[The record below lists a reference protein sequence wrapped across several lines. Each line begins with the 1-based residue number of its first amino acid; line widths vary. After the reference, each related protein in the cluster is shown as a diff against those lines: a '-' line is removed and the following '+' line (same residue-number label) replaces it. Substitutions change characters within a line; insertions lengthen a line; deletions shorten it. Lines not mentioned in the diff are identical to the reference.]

1 MSQKINLNSYPYFD
15 DFEESKNYKRVLFKP
30 GTSIQARELTT
41 LQSILQN
48 QVEIFSNTAF
58 SEGDV
63 VDGGNINFIS
73 DLDYV
78 ILEDNFNG
86 IPLSDYVEQLSGL
99 TLVGSV
105 TGITAKVVHV
115 VPDSKSDRGKNTLY
129 IKYTGSNS
137 QDFSEQFFRNSENL
151 ITLSTVNVGTT
162 IFFENTPLAKCISN
176 NNTGKASAVYIA
188 PGKTYTRGFFV
199 SFAEKFLILDQYDIN
214 PSYKVGFEIGERIV
228 TSLEDASLNDNARG
242 FSNFSAPGAD
252 RLEITCVLNKKQ
264 LTDLNTDTFVEIVRI
279 ESGKVVSKNPT
290 SSYNFIEDELARRTY
305 DESGDYVVDD
315 FDVEIEE
322 TLTDFR
328 TNTGIYSD
336 TERTYKNNQPS
347 DDLVSISISPGKAY
361 VRGYEIE
368 KISNTIF
375 EVEKSRSSKNI
386 EDATI
391 PINFGKNIKVN
402 NISGEINTGF
412 TTYFAELRDS
422 RKDGSHITGSGEV
435 IGNCRIY
442 DAKLRSEYT
451 NQSTEQDLYLYD
463 VEYYSELTVS
473 SDFVS
478 IPVGSKIQ
486 GKYSSAVGF
495 VRGSDGLNTNPV
507 GVSTVKI
514 YNISG
519 EFVNN
524 EPFFVDGDLNSRII
538 KNVNNFGLSDLKSI
552 RVEGSGTTYTSDI
565 VLDTIVD
572 QGPPAN
578 IYHLTAASAGV
589 STVTCRTN
597 DFSRVKIND
606 VVRFTLVAVP
616 GSIPNYA
623 KVISISSDRTQIEIS
638 AVTAVP
644 NVNTSILPPVAG
656 PSGDLLIIRAR
667 IEESDDPGFYTTLP
681 EQLISSIITD
691 DSTVR
696 TRREYVS
703 NVTSGTFTVTEG
715 SPDFAFLPFSL
726 DRYILTYSDG
736 TIEPLNSQ
744 KVVVNPSNTRQI
756 TLRSL
761 TKTTDTDARLI
772 ATLQKNT
779 ITTTNKNIRSSHA
792 IVDFSTELISGTG
805 ENTLNDGLT
814 PDTSGK
820 YGTRVQ
826 DKEICLLYP
835 DVIRVNGIFES
846 TNTNNPTVPT
856 ITLSSTTLALTE
868 TISGEEF
875 YGETSGALAKVVPTF
890 DNQINTSST
899 VNFVYQNSNRFQYDE
914 KIIFRSSKIEGY
926 VQGLTFGSRDVTSNY
941 ILDNGQKNDYYDYGK
956 IIRTKNDY
964 IPTKRLLVIFERY
977 SIDNSN
983 DLVTFNSYDYI
994 DYSNDVITFNSTRNT
1009 DIIDFR
1015 PRVSFYNRN
1024 LNTYG
1029 PFFFLGRQFE
1039 TNSSSLTIIDDEVIT
1054 LDYSFY
1060 LPRID
1065 KVYLTKEGI
1074 FEYKKGIPSEIPN
1087 PPLTSGSS
1095 LDLFTLY
1102 YPSYTFDSKDIY
1114 IDSSV
1119 YKRYTM
1125 KDLRTLETRVENL
1138 EKYTTLSLLEL
1149 EANSLPILDE
1159 STGLE
1164 RFKTGFFVDNFNDE
1178 ISQNTSNP
1186 YNMVSIDVN
1195 FGDLRPKT
1203 YTTSLDLVWGS
1214 KSLIGIGT
1222 EPDPTIDIST
1232 SVDLESDNLQ
1242 KSGNIVT
1249 LKYDNSIFLDQ
1260 PYSNDSIKINDANIS
1275 NYVGN
1280 MSIYPVSDTWFD
1292 QDNYKKVSDS
1302 VTDPYAPSFN
1312 IDRKEN
1318 TNFFGNRYHSW
1329 KDFWTGRN
1337 KYQEAKVR
1345 DGKIDKYFW
1354 KSGLNAETGNE
1365 KPKVSFSTLNS
1376 SIETQNSKTIEKKI
1390 FNRNVIPYLRSRNF
1404 SFECNSLKPVTR
1416 FYPFFDKMSAAGLV
1430 IPKLIEI
1437 EMISGTFN
1445 IGEDVVAL
1453 SLVENTKQSAVSAK
1467 FRLAQTNH
1475 ATGSYNSPISVYKK
1489 NPYTGE
1495 LLQNNYSQT
1504 SSIVNIDINSLSD
1517 ISLSQYYG
1525 IVSENMNI
1533 VGQTSGAKA
1542 RIKEIK
1548 LVSNEQGLVQGS
1560 IHIPSYFDSSKSFLS
1575 GRKTFKLTADSFN
1588 AEFSNT
1594 KVSFGEAIIT
1604 SSGSIPIYQNDIF
1617 SVRPN
1622 SYTKFSDKTD
1632 TVSGDKVL
1640 DTYGTNEFDKNLSLN
1655 TGYAT
1660 PLTQLVYVEESSG
1673 IFATSVDIYFKGTDS
1688 ELPITLELKTVKN
1701 GAPTSL
1707 TIPLSK
1713 KTVYPTGIT
1722 TSTDSSA
1729 QTKFE
1734 FESPVFLEGNKLY
1747 ALTLSTDS
1755 DQYEIYSANY
1765 DVNVTDSLSNNN
1777 IDKVSSVGPLYKSNN
1792 IDSNYSVTNS
1802 IKFRLNKAVFTST
1815 SGTLTLYNPN
1825 LDFGNNQ
1832 RNVLSPNPI
1841 ISKSNKQIIG
1851 LSTMIANPGIATLG
1865 LQLTQSSNAEFK
1877 QSGFIVDTLGIVGL
1891 GTTSLLPISVGTG
1904 LTPSSGT
1911 QNYNVTFTSLSGR
1924 GTGLAATVTV
1934 VNGEIPVDG
1943 VSITDGGS
1951 LFSTNEVVTT
1961 TIGNTGI
1968 DYEFRVGIRTAIT
1981 SFVLNDIQGSFNTVD
1996 RLLIRNVSTGSTSD
2010 FVTTGLIPSFST
2022 NYDDDVDGLHMIVN
2036 HNNHGMYSDANKVE
2050 LSDISSDQ
2058 SPTTL
2063 GANISASDL
2072 SIDIISPVADFGTF
2086 EGVGVGTTNPG
2097 YIKIGEEL
2105 ISYTNINGNTLT
2117 NVTRGV
2123 DSTVPT
2129 SHLVNNFIHK
2139 YETNGVSLRRLNR
2152 QFNLDDVTTNK
2163 NNTYDRYYLKVDM
2176 IENGTDRSGSGSF
2189 AKLFFNE
2196 TKDIGGSKV
2205 SPTQN
2210 ILFDELTPNIQ
2221 TFTPNFCEINSSVRT
2236 ISGTSEDGNQVSYK
2250 NLGFSPISLDETTEF
2265 PNPRLIGS
2273 RVNELDNLSS
2283 LPGNKS
2289 LTLRLNLVSNDSNL
2303 SPVVDLERTNIVLT
2317 SNKINNPVS
2326 DYATSAESKTLSE
2339 DPHQCVYISKPVN
2352 LRLSSSGLKVL
2363 LDSYKPNGSDIRVF
2377 YKTTNT
2383 GENTSDSQY
2392 IPFPGYNNIDKSGL
2406 IINSKNSDGSSDK
2419 FINYSNE
2426 NEFKNHIFTVLE
2438 TEPFTSFTIKIV
2450 ITSESSSVVPKIR
2463 NLRVVSLA

>member
-15 DFEESKNYKRVLFKP
+15 DFDESKNYKRVLFKP

-63 VDGGNINFIS
+63 VDGGNLNFIS

-86 IPLSDYVEQLSGL
+86 LPLSDYVENLVGL

-105 TGITAKVVHV
+105 TGITAKVIHV
-115 VPDSKSDRGKNTLY
+115 VPASKSDRGKNTLY

-151 ITLSTVNVGTT
+151 ITLTTVNVGTT
-162 IFFENTPLAKCISN
+162 VFFENTPLAKCISN
-176 NNTGKASAVYIA
+176 NNTGKASAVYISS
-188 PGKTYTRGFFV
+188 GKTYARGFFV
-199 SFAEKFLILDQYDIN
+199 NFAEKFLILEQYDAN
-214 PSYKVGFEIGERIV
+214 PSYKIGFEIGERVV
-228 TSLEDASLNDNARG
+228 TSLEDSSLNDNARG
-242 FSNFSAPGAD
+242 FSNFSAPGGD
-252 RLEITCVLNKKQ
+252 RLEVTCTLNKKQ

-279 ESGKVVSKNPT
+279 ESGKIVSKNPNK
-290 SSYNFIEDELARRTY
+290 SYNFIEDELARRTY

-322 TLTDFR
+322 TLTDLK
-328 TNTGIYSD
+328 TSTGIYLD

-347 DDLVSISISPGKAY
+347 DNLVSVSISPGKAY

-375 EVEKSRSSKNI
+375 EVEKSRSSKNV

-422 RKDGSHITGSGEV
+422 RKDGNYLTGSGEV

-442 DAKLRSEYT
+442 DAKLRSEYK
-451 NQSTEQDLYLYD
+451 NESTEQDLYLYD
-463 VEYYSELTVS
+463 IQYYTELTVS

-486 GKYSSAVGF
+486 GKYSGAVGF
-495 VRGSDGLNTNPV
+495 VRGSDGLNTNPA

-514 YNISG
+514 YNVSG

-524 EPFFVDGDLNSRII
+524 EPFFVDSDLNSRII
-538 KNVNNFGLSDLKSI
+538 KNVTNFGLSNLKSI
-552 RVEGSGTTYTSDI
+552 RMEGSGTTYTSDV
-565 VLDTIVD
+565 VLDTIVE

-597 DFSRVKIND
+597 DFLKVKVND
-606 VVRFTLVAVP
+606 IVQFTLAAVP

-623 KVISISSDRTQIEIS
+623 KVTSISSDKTQIEIG

-644 NVNTSILPPVAG
+644 NVNTSILPPAAG
-656 PSGDLLIIRAR
+656 PSGDFNVIRAR

-681 EQLISSIITD
+681 EQLISSINTD

-696 TRREYVS
+696 IRKEYVS

-715 SPDFAFLPFSL
+715 SPDFAFLPFTL

-744 KVVVNPSNTRQI
+744 KVVVNQSNTRQI

-779 ITTTNKNIRSSHA
+779 VTTTNKNIRSSHA
-792 IVDFSTELISGTG
+792 FVDFSTELISGTG

-814 PDTSGK
+814 PDTSGR

-826 DKEICLLYP
+826 DKDICLLYP

-846 TNTNNPTVPT
+846 TDINNPTVPT
-856 ITLSSTTLALTE
+856 ITLSSTTLSLTE

-890 DNQINTSST
+890 ANQINTSNK
-899 VNFVYQNSNRFQYDE
+899 VNFVYLNSNRFQYNE
-914 KIIFRSSKIEGY
+914 KIVFRSSKIEGY
-926 VQGLTFGSRDVTSNY
+926 VQGLTFGSRDVTDNY
-941 ILDNGQKNDYYDYGK
+941 ILDNGQRNDYYDYGR

-964 IPTKRLLVIFERY
+964 VPTKRLLVIFERY

-994 DYSNDVITFNSTRNT
+994 DYSNDVITFNSSRNT
-1009 DIIDFR
+1009 DILDFR

-1024 LNTYG
+1024 TNIYG
-1029 PFFFLGRQFE
+1029 PFFFLGRKFE
-1039 TNSSSLTIIDDEVIT
+1039 TNSSALTIIDDEVIT

-1065 KVYLTKEGI
+1065 KIYLTKEGI

-1102 YPSYTFDSKDIY
+1102 YPSYTFDAKDIY

-1159 STGLE
+1159 ATGLE

-1178 ISQNTSNP
+1178 VSQNTSNP
-1186 YNMVSIDVN
+1186 YNMVSIDPN
-1195 FGDLRPKT
+1195 LGDLRPKT

-1222 EPDPTIDIST
+1222 EPDPTVDIST
-1232 SVDLESDNLQ
+1232 STDLESDNLQ

-1249 LKYDNSIFLDQ
+1249 LKYDNTSFLDQ
-1260 PYSNDSIKINDANIS
+1260 PYANDSVKINDANIS

-1280 MSIYPVSDTWFD
+1280 MNIYPVSDSWFD

-1302 VTDPYAPSFN
+1302 VTDPYFTNKSE
-1312 IDRKEN
+1312 DKKEN

-1354 KSGLNAETGNE
+1354 KSGLNSEVNTE
-1365 KPKVSFSTLNS
+1365 KPKISFATLNS

-1390 FNRNVIPYLRSRNF
+1390 FNRNVIPYLRRRNF
-1404 SFECNSLKPVTR
+1404 AFECNSLKPVTR
-1416 FYPFFDKMSAAGLV
+1416 FYPFFDKISASGLV
-1430 IPKLIEI
+1430 IPKLLEI
-1437 EMISGTFN
+1437 EMISGTFE

-1453 SLVENTKQSAVSAK
+1453 SLVDNAKQSIVSAK

-1475 ATGSYNSPISVYKK
+1475 SGGSYNAATSTYKK

-1495 LLQNNYSQT
+1495 LLQSSYSQT
-1504 SSIVNIDINSLSD
+1504 SSVINIDLNSLSD

-1525 IVSENMNI
+1525 IVSENMNL
-1533 VGQTSGAKA
+1533 VGQSSGAKA
-1542 RIKEIK
+1542 RVKQIK

-1560 IHIPSYFDSSKSFLS
+1560 IYIPSYFESSKSFLS
-1575 GRKTFKLTADSFN
+1575 GRKTFKLTSDSFN
-1588 AEFSNT
+1588 AEFSDT

-1660 PLTQLVYVEESSG
+1660 PLTQLLYVEESSG
-1673 IFATSVDIYFKGTDS
+1673 IFATSVDIFFKSVDS

-1701 GAPTSL
+1701 GNPTSL

-1713 KTVYPTGIT
+1713 KTIYPIGIT
-1722 TSTDSSA
+1722 TSIDSSSG
-1729 QTKFE
+1729 TKFE

-1765 DVNVTDSLSNNN
+1765 EANITDLISNSN
-1777 IDKVSSVGPLYKSNN
+1777 IDKVSSVGSLYNSSNT
-1792 IDSNYSVTNS
+1792 DLSSSESKS
-1802 IKFRLNKAVFTST
+1802 IKFKLNKAVFSST

-1832 RNVLSPNPI
+1832 RDILLPNPI
-1841 ISKSNKQIIG
+1841 VAKANKQIVG
-1851 LSTMIANPGIATLG
+1851 LSTMIVNPGIATLG
-1865 LQLTQSSNAEFK
+1865 LQLTQSTTTTLK

-1911 QNYNVTFTSLSGR
+1911 ENYNVTFTSLSGR
-1924 GTGLAATVTV
+1924 GTGLAATITV

-1943 VSITDGGS
+1943 VSVTDGGS
-1951 LFSTNEVVTT
+1951 LFSTNEIVTT

-1968 DYEFRVGIRTAIT
+1968 DYEFKVGIRTAIT
-1981 SFVLNDIQGSFNTVD
+1981 SFVLNNVQGSFNSID
-1996 RLLIRNVSTGSTSD
+1996 DLLIRNVSTGSTSN
-2010 FVTTGLIPSFST
+2010 FVISGLVPTTSS
-2022 NYDDDVDGLHMIVN
+2022 NYEDDLDGLHMIVN

-2050 LSDISSDQ
+2050 LSNLTSDQ
-2058 SPTTL
+2058 PPTTL

-2072 SIDIISPVADFGTF
+2072 TINIISPVADFGTF

-2097 YIKIGEEL
+2097 YIQIGEEI
-2105 ISYTNINGNTLT
+2105 ISYKSINGNTLSDI
-2117 NVTRGV
+2117 TRGI
-2123 DSTVPT
+2123 DSTVAT
-2129 SHLVNNFIHK
+2129 SHSLNDFVHK

-2152 QFNLDDVTTNK
+2152 QFDLDGVTTNK
-2163 NNTYDRYYLKVDM
+2163 ENTYDRYYLKVDM
-2176 IENGTDRSGSGSF
+2176 TENGTDRSGAGSF
-2189 AKLFFNE
+2189 SKLFFNE
-2196 TKDIGGSKV
+2196 SKDIGGFRV

-2210 ILFDELTPNIQ
+2210 ILFDQLTPNIQ
-2221 TFTPNFCEINSSVRT
+2221 TFTPNFCEISGSVRT
-2236 ISGTSEDGNQVSYK
+2236 ISGTSEDGSQVSYR

-2273 RVNELDNLSS
+2273 RVNELENLNA

-2303 SPVVDLERTNIVLT
+2303 SPVVDLERTSAILT
-2317 SNKINNPVS
+2317 SNKINKPVS
-2326 DYATSAESKTLSE
+2326 DYTTNAESKTLSE

-2352 LRLSSSGLKVL
+2352 LKLSSTGLKVL
-2363 LDSYKPNGSDIRVF
+2363 LDAYKPNGSDVRVF

-2383 GENTSDSQY
+2383 GENSADSQY
-2392 IPFPGYNNIDKSGL
+2392 IPFPGYSNIDKSGL
-2406 IINSKNSDGSSDK
+2406 IINSKDSDGSSDK
-2419 FINYSNE
+2419 FVNYSNE
-2426 NEFKNHIFTVLE
+2426 NEFKNHTFTILE

>member
-15 DFEESKNYKRVLFKP
+15 DFDESKNYKRVLFKP

-63 VDGGNINFIS
+63 VDGGNLNFIS

-86 IPLSDYVEQLSGL
+86 IPISEYIEQLVGV

-105 TGITAKVVHV
+105 TGITAEVIHV
-115 VPDSKSDRGKNTLY
+115 ISASKSDRGKNTLY

-137 QDFSEQFFRNSENL
+137 QDFTEQFFRNSENL
-151 ITLSTVNVGTT
+151 ITLTTINSGTT
-162 IFFENTPLAKCISN
+162 TFFQNTPLAKCTSN
-176 NNTGKASAVYIA
+176 NSTGKASATYVSS
-188 PGKTYTRGFFV
+188 GKIYARGFFV
-199 SFAEKFLILDQYDIN
+199 NFAEKFLILEQYNTN
-214 PSYKVGFEIGERIV
+214 PSYKVGFEIGERVV
-228 TSLEDASLNDNARG
+228 TSLEDSSLNDNARG
-242 FSNFSAPGAD
+242 FSNFSSPGAD
-252 RLEITCVLNKKQ
+252 RLEITCTLNKKQ
-264 LTDLNTDTFVEIVRI
+264 LDDLNTDTFVEVIRI
-279 ESGKVVSKNPT
+279 ENGKIVSKNPDK
-290 SSYNFIEDELARRTY
+290 SYNFIEDELARRTY

-315 FDVEIEE
+315 FNVEIEE
-322 TLTDFR
+322 TLTDLK
-328 TNTGIYSD
+328 TNTGIYLD

-375 EVEKSRSSKNI
+375 EVEKSRSSKNV
-386 EDATI
+386 ENATI
-391 PINFGKNIKVN
+391 PINFGKKIKVN

-422 RKDGSHITGSGEV
+422 RKDGSYVTGSGEI

-442 DAKLRSEYT
+442 DAKLRSEYE
-451 NQSTEQDLYLYD
+451 NESTEQDLYLYD
-463 VEYYSELTVS
+463 VQYYTELTVS

-478 IPVGSKIQ
+478 IPVGSKVQ
-486 GKYSSAVGF
+486 GKYSGAVGF
-495 VRGSDGLNTNPV
+495 VRGSDGLNTNPA
-507 GVSTVKI
+507 GVSTVKL

-524 EPFFVDGDLNSRII
+524 EPFFVDNDLNSRII
-538 KNVNNFGLSDLKSI
+538 KNVTNFGLSNLKSI
-552 RVEGSGTTYTSDI
+552 RMVGSGSTYTSDV
-565 VLDTIVD
+565 VLDEIVE

-578 IYHLTAASAGV
+578 IYHLTIGSAGV

-597 DFSRVKIND
+597 DFSKVKVND
-606 VVRFTLVAVP
+606 VVQYTLATVP

-623 KVISISSDRTQIEIS
+623 KVTSINSDKTQIEIGT
-638 AVTAVP
+638 VTAVP
-644 NVNTSILPPVAG
+644 NVNTSILPPSSG
-656 PSGDLLIIRAR
+656 PSGDFNVIRTR

-681 EQLISSIITD
+681 EQLISSINTD
-691 DSTVR
+691 NSTVR
-696 TRREYVS
+696 IRKEYVS

-715 SPDFAFLPFSL
+715 SPDFAFLPFAL

-744 KVVVNPSNTRQI
+744 KVIINPSNPRQI

-761 TKTTDTDARLI
+761 TKSTDTDTRLVS
-772 ATLQKNT
+772 TLQKNT
-779 ITTTNKNIRSSHA
+779 VTTTNKNIRSSHA
-792 IVDFSTELISGTG
+792 IVQFSTELISGTG

-820 YGTRVQ
+820 YGTRIQ
-826 DKEICLLYP
+826 DKEICLLHP
-835 DVIRVNGIFES
+835 DIVRVNGIFES
-846 TNTNNPTVPT
+846 TDVNDPTVPT
-856 ITLSSTTLALTE
+856 ITLSSTTSPLTE

-875 YGETSGALAKVVPTF
+875 YGEKSGALAKVVPTF
-890 DNQINTSST
+890 ANQINTSSK
-899 VNFVYQNSNRFQYDE
+899 VNFVYLNSNRFQYDE
-914 KIIFRSSKIEGY
+914 KIVFRSSKIEGY
-926 VQGLTFGSRDVTSNY
+926 VQGLTFGSKDVTSNY
-941 ILDNGQKNDYYDYGK
+941 TLDNGQRNDYYDYGR
-956 IIRTKNDY
+956 IIKTKNDY
-964 IPTKRLLVIFERY
+964 VPTRRLLVIFERY
-977 SIDNSN
+977 SIDTSN
-983 DLVTFNSYDYI
+983 DLVTFNSYNYI
-994 DYSNDVITFNSTRNT
+994 DYSNDVITFNSRRNP

-1015 PRVSFYNRN
+1015 PRVPFYNRN
-1024 LNTYG
+1024 TNDYG
-1029 PFFFLGRQFE
+1029 PFFFLGRKFE
-1039 TNSSSLTIIDDEVIT
+1039 NNSSSLTVIDDEVIT

-1065 KVYLTKEGI
+1065 KIYLTKEGI

-1102 YPSYTFDSKDIY
+1102 YPSYTFDAKDIY

-1159 STGLE
+1159 ATGLE

-1178 ISQNTSNP
+1178 VSQNTSNP
-1186 YNMVSIDVN
+1186 YNMVSIDPN
-1195 FGDLRPKT
+1195 LGDLRPKT
-1203 YTTSLDLVWGS
+1203 YTTSLDLIWGS

-1222 EPDPTIDIST
+1222 EPDPTVDISVST
-1232 SVDLESDNLQ
+1232 DLESDNLQ

-1249 LKYDNSIFLDQ
+1249 LKYDNTVFLDQ

-1280 MSIYPVSDTWFD
+1280 MNIYPVSDSWFD
-1292 QDNYKKVSDS
+1292 QNNYKKVSDS
-1302 VTDPYAPSFN
+1302 VIDPYIVSSSA
-1312 IDRKEN
+1312 DRQEN

-1354 KSGLNAETGNE
+1354 KSGLNSENNTE
-1365 KPKVSFSTLNS
+1365 SPKISFSTLNS
-1376 SIETQNSKTIEKKI
+1376 PIETQNSKTIEKKI
-1390 FNRNVIPYLRSRNF
+1390 FNKNVIPYLRRRNF
-1404 SFECNSLKPVTR
+1404 AFECNSLKPVTR
-1416 FYPFFDKMSAAGLV
+1416 FYPFFDKISASGLV
-1430 IPKLIEI
+1430 VPKLLEI
-1437 EMISGTFN
+1437 EMISGTFE

-1453 SLVENTKQSAVSAK
+1453 SLIENAKQSIVSAK

-1475 ATGSYNSPISVYKK
+1475 YTGSYNSATSVYKK

-1495 LLQNNYSQT
+1495 VLQSSYSQT
-1504 SSIVNIDINSLSD
+1504 SSVINIDLNSLSD

-1525 IVSENMNI
+1525 IVSDGMNL

-1542 RIKEIK
+1542 RVKEIK
-1548 LVSNEQGLVQGS
+1548 LISNEQGLVQGS
-1560 IHIPSYFDSSKSFLS
+1560 IYIPSYFDSPKSFLS
-1575 GRKTFKLTADSFN
+1575 GRKTFKLTSDSFN
-1588 AEFSNT
+1588 AEFSDT

-1604 SSGSIPIYQNDIF
+1604 SFGAIPIYQNDVF

-1640 DTYGTNEFDKNLSLN
+1640 NTYGTNEFDKNLSLN

-1660 PLTQLVYVEESSG
+1660 PLTQLLYVEESSG
-1673 IFATSVDIYFKGTDS
+1673 IFATSVDIFFKSTDS

-1701 GAPTSL
+1701 GLPTSL

-1713 KTVYPTGIT
+1713 KTVYPAGIT
-1722 TSTDSSA
+1722 TSTNSSTE
-1729 QTKFE
+1729 TKFE

-1755 DQYEIYSANY
+1755 DQYEVYSANY
-1765 DVNVTDSLSNNN
+1765 ESNTTDLISNNS
-1777 IDKVSSVGPLYKSNN
+1777 IDKVSSIGSLYNSSNT
-1792 IDSNYSVTNS
+1792 DVTFSSTKS
-1802 IKFRLNKAVFTST
+1802 IKFKLNKALFTSK

-1832 RNVLSPNPI
+1832 KTILSPNPI
-1841 ISKSNKQIIG
+1841 IAKSNKIIIG
-1851 LSTMIANPGIATLG
+1851 LSTHITNVGIATLG
-1865 LQLTQSSNAEFK
+1865 LQVTQSANAS
-1877 QSGFIVDTLGIVGL
+1877 QTGFIVDTLGAVGL
-1891 GTTSLLPISVGTG
+1891 GTTSLLPIAVGTG
-1904 LTPSSGT
+1904 LSPTSGT
-1911 QNYNVTFTSLSGR
+1911 QDYDVTFTSLSGR
-1924 GTGLAATVTV
+1924 GTGLAATITV
-1934 VNGEIPVDG
+1934 VDGVIPVDG
-1943 VSITDGGS
+1943 VSVTNGGS
-1951 LFSTNEVVTT
+1951 LFSTNEVLTT

-1968 DYEFRVGIRTAIT
+1968 DYEFKVGIRTAIT
-1981 SFVLNDIQGSFNTVD
+1981 SFVLNDVQGSFNSVD
-1996 RLLIRNVSTGSTSD
+1996 NLLIRNVSTGSTSN
-2010 FVTTGLIPSFST
+2010 FTLQGLIPTTSS
-2022 NYDDDVDGLHMIVN
+2022 NYEDDLDGLHMIVN

-2050 LSDISSDQ
+2050 LSYLSSDQ
-2058 SPTTL
+2058 PPTTL
-2063 GANISASDL
+2063 GANISASSL
-2072 SIDIISPVADFGTF
+2072 TIDIISPVADFGSF
-2086 EGVGVGTTNPG
+2086 EGISVGSTNPG
-2097 YIKIGEEL
+2097 YIQIGEEI
-2105 ISYTNINGNTLT
+2105 ISYTDINGNTLSG
-2117 NVTRGV
+2117 VTRGV
-2123 DSTVPT
+2123 DSTVAT
-2129 SHLVNNFIHK
+2129 SHLLNDFVYK

-2152 QFNLDDVTTNK
+2152 QFNLDDVTTTK
-2163 NNTYDRYYLKVDM
+2163 ENTYDSYYLKIDM
-2176 IENGTDRSGSGSF
+2176 TENGTDRTGASF
-2189 AKLFFNE
+2189 PKLFFKE
-2196 TKDIGGSKV
+2196 TKDIGGSRV

-2210 ILFDELTPNIQ
+2210 ILFDEITPNIQ
-2221 TFTPNFCEINSSVRT
+2221 TFTPNFCEISGSVRT
-2236 ISGTSEDGNQVSYK
+2236 ISGTSEDGSQVSYR

-2265 PNPRLIGS
+2265 LDPRLIGS
-2273 RVNELDNLSS
+2273 RVNELEQLDD

-2303 SPVVDLERTNIVLT
+2303 SPVIDLERTNAILT

-2326 DYATSAESKTLSE
+2326 DYTTNAKSKTLSE
-2339 DPHQCVYISKPVN
+2339 DPHQCVYVSKPVN
-2352 LRLSSSGLKVL
+2352 LKLSSTGLKVL
-2363 LDSYKPNGSDIRVF
+2363 LDAYKPNGSDVRVF

-2383 GENTSDSQY
+2383 GENSLDSQY
-2392 IPFPGYNNIDKSGL
+2392 IPFPGYSNLDSSGL

-2426 NEFKNHIFTVLE
+2426 NEFKNHSFTLLE
-2438 TEPFTSFTIKIV
+2438 LEPFTSFTIKIV
-2450 ITSESSSVVPKIR
+2450 MTSESSSVIPKIR